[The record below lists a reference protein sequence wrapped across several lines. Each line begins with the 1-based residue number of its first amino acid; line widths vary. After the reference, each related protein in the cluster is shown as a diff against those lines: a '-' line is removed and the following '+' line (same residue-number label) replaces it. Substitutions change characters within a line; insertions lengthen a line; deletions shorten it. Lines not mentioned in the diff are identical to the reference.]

1 MVVYRVARVPAPHQ
15 CRLKHA
21 QRDKRIGRPRNP
33 AYGRFRD
40 PPPELEAQTA
50 VHVSSV
56 HYSSITNYPA
66 HLSLSL
72 AGPWFATNTL
82 LASFSFRPHMT
93 PKTKYDGD
101 TDIS

>member
-21 QRDKRIGRPRNP
+21 QRDKKIGRPRNP

-40 PPPELEAQTA
+40 PPPELEAQIA

-72 AGPWFATNTL
+72 AGPWFTTNTL

-93 PKTKYDGD
+93 PRNK
-101 TDIS
+101 I